1 MPRLIALEWDANEL
15 RVVAARTRGKVLAI
29 EQALALPLA
38 TASEADVGVALAKA
52 VTQLG
57 ASRAETLVAVGRS
70 SVELRFLN
78 TPPVPPE
85 ELPDVVR
92 FQALR
97 QFTTLGDDWPLDF
110 VPLSQ
115 TADGGSNVLAA
126 SIQPDLVQQIR
137 QICSAGGVSLS
148 RLVLRPFAAASLVR
162 AEMADGK
169 CRMIIDLLKVDADL
183 TVLIGEQVIF
193 PRNVRLPADAEP
205 EILAKVVLAEGRRTI
220 IAAQNQLGGR
230 RVEEVIIFGD
240 GRHHS
245 AIKQLLEQELSLVVK
260 LVDPF
265 ERVPWESG
273 TRAARPDYP
282 GTFAPLLGILLDE
295 SSATPHAI
303 DFLHPRKKPPA
314 PNRRR
319 TYIMAA
325 SAAAALVLVGTL
337 FVLMQLWSLDA
348 RIADLRKQRTAQEKL
363 AKAGKKPREQ
373 VEKLDAFAQS
383 DVIWLDELR
392 RLSEKFPPAEA
403 AQVETLNALA
413 VPKGGGR
420 ISFDGL
426 ADDDTTIAKLETS
439 LRDDEHA
446 VRPLGAKNDV
456 QLDKLKWRFK
466 EEVTVAPIDPEAPP
480 IVHAAPAVPAPKAS
494 PTKAAP
500 AAKGG
505 RP

>member
-1 MPRLIALEWDANEL
+1 MPRLLALEWDANEI
-15 RVVAARTRGKVLAI
+15 RVVAARTRGKALAI
-29 EQALALPLA
+29 EQAVAVPLA
-38 TASEADVGVALAKA
+38 SSSEADVGAALAKA
-52 VTQLG
+52 VAELG

-70 SVELRFLN
+70 SIELRFLN

-97 QFTTLGDDWPLDF
+97 QFTTLGDDWPLDY
-110 VPLSQ
+110 VPISQ
-115 TADGGSNVLAA
+115 TEDGGSNVLAA
-126 SIQPDLVQQIR
+126 AIQPELVQQIR
-137 QICSAGGVSLS
+137 QVCSAGGVNLT

-169 CRMIIDLLKVDADL
+169 CRMIVDLLKDDADL

-193 PRNVRLPADAEP
+193 PRTVRLPVAAEP
-205 EILAKVVLAEGRRTI
+205 EFLAKALLAEGRRTI

-245 AIKQLLEQELSLVVK
+245 ALKQVMERELSLAVE

-265 ERVPWESG
+265 ERVTWESG
-273 TRAARPDYP
+273 TRAARPEYP

-295 SSATPHAI
+295 ASQSPHAI

-319 TYIMAA
+319 TLIMAG
-325 SAAAALVLVGTL
+325 AAVAAVLLLGTL
-337 FVLMQLWSLDA
+337 LLLMQLWALDA
-348 RIADLRKQRTAQEKL
+348 RIADLKKQRTAQEKL
-363 AKAGKKPREQ
+363 AKAGKTPREQ
-373 VEKLDAFAQS
+373 VEKLDAFAQA

-392 RLSEKFPPAEA
+392 RLSEKFPPAETV
-403 AQVETLNALA
+403 QVETLSALA

-420 ISFDGL
+420 ISFEGI
-426 ADDDTTIAKLETS
+426 ADDDTTIGKLETNI
-439 LRDDEHA
+439 RDDEHA

-466 EEVTVAPIDPEAPP
+466 EEVTIAPVDPEAPP
-480 IVHAAPAVPAPKAS
+480 VVHAAPLPPQ
-494 PTKAAP
+494 
-500 AAKGG
+500 GG